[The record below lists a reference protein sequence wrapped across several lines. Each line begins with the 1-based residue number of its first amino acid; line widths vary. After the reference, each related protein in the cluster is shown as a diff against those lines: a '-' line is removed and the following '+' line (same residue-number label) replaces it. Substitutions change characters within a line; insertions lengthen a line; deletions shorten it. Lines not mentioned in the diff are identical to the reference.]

1 MDLLRVISHHRARLA
16 TPIRTV
22 QKIYRDADIDNVPYS
37 DIFTNNR
44 AAANR
49 PFLLIEP
56 SYKVN
61 GEDKNKSTS
70 RPTSNPEEKDSKPVT
85 PVAATSDPVADPNP
99 KLTPVTTSD
108 PVIDPNPKLTHEVR
122 TSNVGPTGS
131 SSASSSSSAN
141 TKLEGE
147 KPLTQRSALDDNI
160 VLGVALEGSKRMLP
174 IEDDEMGPISSPT
187 GPESKEMA
195 SCLNGSGGSTTS
207 NNKDQ
212 KDDKASLGSGST
224 QSEQREQ
231 EKR

>member
-99 KLTPVTTSD
+99 KLTP
-108 PVIDPNPKLTHEVR
+108 EVR

-187 GPESKEMA
+187 GPE
-195 SCLNGSGGSTTS
+195 
-207 NNKDQ
+207 
-212 KDDKASLGSGST
+212 
-224 QSEQREQ
+224 
-231 EKR
+231 

>member
-22 QKIYRDADIDNVPYS
+22 QRIYRDADIDDVPFS

-49 PFLLIEP
+49 PFLLMEP

-70 RPTSNPEEKDSKPVT
+70 RPTSNPEEKDSKPVN
-85 PVAATSDPVADPNP
+85 PVVISDPVADPNP
-99 KLTPVTTSD
+99 KLTP
-108 PVIDPNPKLTHEVR
+108 EVR
-122 TSNVGPTGS
+122 TSNVGPT
-131 SSASSSSSAN
+131 ASSSSSSTN
-141 TKLEGE
+141 SKLEGE
-147 KPLTQRSALDDNI
+147 KPLTQRSALEDNI
-160 VLGVALEGSKRMLP
+160 ILGVALEGSKRMLP
-174 IEDDEMGPISSPT
+174 IEDNEMGSVSSPT
-187 GPESKEMA
+187 VTESSKEMA

-212 KDDKASLGSGST
+212 KDDKASLGPGST